1 MNDIKK
7 VLMEYIPT
15 GKENAIKAKE
25 LATLLGLNYRAVTS
39 LIHSLRAGGAV
50 ICSDN
55 SSDCNGF
62 YKPTCK
68 AEIEKFV
75 KQMNSRTIKIKSA
88 VKPAEKALREM
99 EKLSINEIT
108 YR

>member
-1 MNDIKK
+1 MNDIKTT
-7 VLMEYIPT
+7 LMEYIPA
-15 GKENAIKAKE
+15 GRENAIQAKE
-25 LATLLGLNYRAVTS
+25 LAHLLGINYRAVTMI
-39 LIHSLRAGGAV
+39 IHDLRAGGEV

-75 KQMNSRTIKIKSA
+75 KQMKSRTIKIKSA
-88 VKPAEKALREM
+88 LKPAEKALRDM
-99 EKLSINEIT
+99 EELNINEIT
-108 YR
+108 Y

>member
-1 MNDIKK
+1 MNNIKN
-7 VLMEYIPT
+7 VLIEYIPT
-15 GKENAIKAKE
+15 GRENAIQAKE
-25 LATLLGLNYRAVTS
+25 LAELLGMNYRAVTEI
-39 LIHSLRAGGAV
+39 IHALRASGAV

-68 AEIEKFV
+68 ADLEKFV
-75 KQMNSRTIKIKSA
+75 KQMNSRRSKIKSA
-88 VKPAEKALREM
+88 VKPAEKALRNM
-99 EKLSINEIT
+99 EELNINEIT

>member
-1 MNDIKK
+1 MNNIKN
-7 VLMEYIPT
+7 VLMEYIPA
-15 GKENAIKAKE
+15 GRENAIQAKE
-25 LATLLGLNYRAVTS
+25 LANLLGINYRAVTM
-39 LIHSLRAGGAV
+39 LIHSLRAGGEV

-55 SSDCNGF
+55 SNDCNGF

-75 KQMNSRTIKIKSA
+75 RQMNSRTIKIKRA

-99 EKLSINEIT
+99 EKLSIDEIT
-108 YR
+108 Y

>member
-7 VLMEYIPT
+7 VLLAHIPT
-15 GKENAIKAKE
+15 GRENAIQAKE
-25 LATLLGLNYRAVTS
+25 LAHLLGMNYRAVTL
-39 LIHSLRAGGAV
+39 LIHSLRTSGAV

-68 AEIEKFV
+68 ADIEKFV
-75 KQMNSRTIKIKSA
+75 RQMNSRTIKIKKA

-99 EKLSINEIT
+99 EKLNLNEIT
-108 YR
+108 Y